1 MSQKFVFPPID
12 YSKYAAEEADRLARA
27 KVRRAKKIPYQR
39 RPLDLAIVQKRVA
52 SAAWKEVIRLLTRN
66 LSPEAKDWALL
77 AQKHY
82 QDISLG

>member
-1 MSQKFVFPPID
+1 MSQKFEFPPID
-12 YSKYAAEEADRLARA
+12 YAKYYAEEAEKRA
-27 KVRRAKKIPYQR
+27 QAKAKHAKKIPYQR
-39 RPLDLAIVQKRVA
+39 RPLDLATVQKRVA

-66 LSPEAKDWALL
+66 LSPEAKDWALQ